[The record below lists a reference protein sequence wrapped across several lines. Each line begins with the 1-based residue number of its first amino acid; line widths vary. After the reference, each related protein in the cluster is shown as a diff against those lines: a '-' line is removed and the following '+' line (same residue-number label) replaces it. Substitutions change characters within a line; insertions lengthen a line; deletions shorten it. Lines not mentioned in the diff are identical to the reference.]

1 MEIGSFIELQFPKG
15 REYYRGETDVLVST
29 VVIEVGIN
37 VPNACVMLI
46 ENAERFGL
54 AQLHQL
60 RGRVGRG
67 SEQSWCLI
75 VTGEDSDIARMRA
88 ETMCESSDGFYIAEK
103 DLEMRGPGELFGF
116 RQHGLPQ
123 LKLADPVRHVKV
135 VERAAKDAEA
145 LLAADP
151 GLTAPEN
158 AGLKSKIDQT
168 FATAGE
174 LIL

>member
-1 MEIGSFIELQFPKG
+1 
-15 REYYRGETDVLVST
+15 
-29 VVIEVGIN
+29 
-37 VPNACVMLI
+37 
-46 ENAERFGL
+46 
-54 AQLHQL
+54 
-60 RGRVGRG
+60 
-67 SEQSWCLI
+67 
-75 VTGEDSDIARMRA
+75 
-88 ETMCESSDGFYIAEK
+88 
-103 DLEMRGPGELFGF
+103 GPGELFGF

-135 VERAAKDAEA
+135 VERAAQDAEA

>member
-1 MEIGSFIELQFPKG
+1 MKQAEKDAVMEAF
-15 REYYRGETDVLVST
+15 YRGETDVLVST

-37 VPNACVMLI
+37 VPNATVIVI

-75 VTGEDSDIARMRA
+75 VTGEDSDVARMRA

-135 VERAAKDAEA
+135 IEKAAADAQA
-145 LLAADP
+145 LLAEDP
-151 GLTAPEN
+151 GLDRPEN
-158 AGLKSKIDQT
+158 AGLKAKIDQT